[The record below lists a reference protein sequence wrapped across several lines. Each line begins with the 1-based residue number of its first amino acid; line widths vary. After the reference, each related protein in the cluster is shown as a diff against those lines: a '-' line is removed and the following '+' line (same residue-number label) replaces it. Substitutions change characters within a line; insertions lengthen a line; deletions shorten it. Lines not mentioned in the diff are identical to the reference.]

1 MFNTIYRLPDSRLH
15 ICQDD
20 KNHARLRI
28 SFFGEDYHYLAEFFL
43 NLDSDNWDHPELRNR
58 MDWWHA
64 ARGRR
69 IAVYFSQNSRYLSID
84 YDVFNDGHIT
94 SRTYEL
100 KELYDN
106 ATT

>member
-1 MFNTIYRLPDSRLH
+1 MFKNIYNSKQLH

-20 KNHARLRI
+20 KNHAYLRV
-28 SFFGEDYHYLAEFFL
+28 SFFKDGHYMTEFFL

-58 MDWWHA
+58 MDWWHTTSS
-64 ARGRR
+64 RR
-69 IAVYFSQNSRYLSID
+69 IEVYFSQNSRYLSID
-84 YDVFNDGHIT
+84 YDVFDDGCIT

>member
-1 MFNTIYRLPDSRLH
+1 MFNNIYNGEQLD

-20 KNHARLRI
+20 KNHAHIRV
-28 SFFGEDYHYLAEFFL
+28 SFFKNWHYMAEFFL
-43 NLDSDNWDHPELRNR
+43 NLDNDNWDHPELRNR
-58 MDWWHA
+58 MDWWHVT
-64 ARGRR
+64 RGNR
-69 IAVYFSQNSRYLSID
+69 IEVYLSQNSHYLSID
-84 YDVFNDGHIT
+84 YDIFNDGHII